1 MIGVE
6 TYRGWQSLTQMF
18 FETADRLGDRPFL
31 WAKRDGRFQPTTWR
45 ETAEAVGRLSRGLR
59 ARGVGRGD
67 RVAIVAENRPEWLIG
82 ELAALAAGAVAV
94 PAYTTNTTDD
104 HIHILNNSGA
114 KAAIVSRQ
122 KLADALLPAAL
133 RSVACRLVV
142 TIEPLRLSQTVG
154 PVRVVAWQDLLAEG
168 DGRPDDV
175 RAEAAKAKRTD
186 TAVIIHTS
194 GTGGTPRGVMLSH
207 GAIIA
212 NCMGAYHLLQEH
224 LVYDGEVLLS
234 FLPLSHS
241 YEHMAGQFLALSVGA
256 QIYYAE
262 SVDHLVAN
270 MAEVRPTIMTAV
282 PRLYEVMHARVER
295 AMANTKGFRKWLFG
309 KALALGRKRYEAPKS
324 LSLGERLLDAL
335 CERLVRAK
343 VRARF
348 GGRLKF
354 FVSGGAPLNHDIGLY
369 FTALGVRLL
378 QGYGLTEASPV
389 ISANPPV
396 GYKIHTVGPPLYGVE
411 VRIADDGEILVRGEN
426 VMQGYYGDE
435 AATRQVV
442 RDGWLHTGD
451 IGVIDKDGHIQIT
464 DRKKDIIINSGG
476 DNIAP
481 QRVEGFLT
489 LQPEIAQAMVYGD
502 RRPHLVAL
510 LVPAAELVDGWARK
524 HGGNGGLAA
533 AAEDP
538 QFRELIAEA
547 VARVNKQLGTAERVR
562 RFALAREEFSVANGM
577 MTPSLK
583 IRRHVIKQTYEPV
596 LEALYDAKG

>member
-1 MIGVE
+1 
-6 TYRGWQSLTQMF
+6 
-18 FETADRLGDRPFL
+18 
-31 WAKRDGRFQPTTWR
+31 
-45 ETAEAVGRLSRGLR
+45 
-59 ARGVGRGD
+59 
-67 RVAIVAENRPEWLIG
+67 
-82 ELAALAAGAVAV
+82 
-94 PAYTTNTTDD
+94 
-104 HIHILNNSGA
+104 
-114 KAAIVSRQ
+114 
-122 KLADALLPAAL
+122 
-133 RSVACRLVV
+133 
-142 TIEPLRLSQTVG
+142 
-154 PVRVVAWQDLLAEG
+154 
-168 DGRPDDV
+168 
-175 RAEAAKAKRTD
+175 
-186 TAVIIHTS
+186 
-194 GTGGTPRGVMLSH
+194 
-207 GAIIA
+207 
-212 NCMGAYHLLQEH
+212 
-224 LVYDGEVLLS
+224 VLLS

-241 YEHMAGQFLALSVGA
+241 YEHMAGQFLALSIGA

-270 MAEVRPTIMTAV
+270 MAEVRPTVMTAV
-282 PRLYEVMHARVER
+282 PRLYEVMHARIER
-295 AMANTKGFRKWLFG
+295 AMAGAKGFRKWLFD
-309 KALALGRKRYEAPKS
+309 KALELGRKRYEAPGS
-324 LSLGERLLDAL
+324 LTLVERIVDAAVERLL
-335 CERLVRAK
+335 RAK
-343 VRARF
+343 VRKRF

-435 AATRQVV
+435 AATRQVI

-451 IGVIDKDGHIQIT
+451 IGIIDNDGHIQIT

-476 DNIAP
+476 DNVAP

-489 LQPEIAQAMVYGD
+489 LQPEIGQAMVYGD

-510 LVPAAELVDGWARK
+510 IVPDAEMVASWARK
-524 HGGNGGLAA
+524 NGRESGLAA

-538 QFRELIAEA
+538 QFRELMAEA

-562 RFALAREEFSVANGM
+562 RFALAPEEFSVANGM

-583 IRRHVIKQTYEPV
+583 IRRHVIKKAYEPI